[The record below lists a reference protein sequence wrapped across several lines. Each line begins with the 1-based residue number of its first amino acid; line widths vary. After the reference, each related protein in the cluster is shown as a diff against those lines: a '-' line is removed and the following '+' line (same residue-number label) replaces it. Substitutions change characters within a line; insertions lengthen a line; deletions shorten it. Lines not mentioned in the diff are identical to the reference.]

1 MLSLPQ
7 FYSEPDA
14 GREAEVPEPFPFQ
27 LDRNG
32 GSGSSVDAFS
42 SREPVPTSLEN
53 ALLVAELAGGRT
65 ILRRQHVGYPFHITR
80 AFQLDRMRPDLAT
93 LYLQSTSG
101 GLYAA
106 DRLALDVTVGV
117 GAALNLTTPA
127 STVVHDGREE
137 GSSMRHSVTVQ
148 DRAFCA
154 IISDPY
160 ILFPGANLHIA
171 TIATVAAD
179 AILIMAEGFAVHD
192 PNRRGGKFARFAAE
206 TRIMRPDGARVVVDR
221 GSICGNDL
229 SGNCDALGGMS
240 AACSVLVISPP
251 DRLADIAEIE
261 AAADKCGCL
270 AGVTA
275 APNHAGLAMR
285 LLAPDGGTLVR
296 GIEAAFH
303 VASRAAL
310 GVELAPRRK

>member
-7 FYSEPDA
+7 SCFEPDA
-14 GREAEVPEPFPFQ
+14 GRTAEV
-27 LDRNG
+27 
-32 GSGSSVDAFS
+32 
-42 SREPVPTSLEN
+42 
-53 ALLVAELAGGRT
+53 LLVAELAGGRT

-106 DRLALDVTVGV
+106 DRLALEVTVGA
-117 GAALNLTTPA
+117 GAALHLTTPA
-127 STVVHDGREE
+127 STVVHDGREQ
-137 GSSMRHSVTVQ
+137 GSRMRHSVTVR

-154 IISDPY
+154 VISDPY
-160 ILFPGANLHIA
+160 ILFPGADLHIA

-179 AILIMAEGFAVHD
+179 AVLILAEGFAVHD
-192 PNRRGGKFARFAAE
+192 PHRRGGTFARFSAE
-206 TRIMRPDGARVVVDR
+206 TRIMRPDGQRLVIDR
-221 GSICGNDL
+221 GSIGGSDLAGN
-229 SGNCDALGGMS
+229 GDALGGMN
-240 AACSVLVISPP
+240 AACSVLMIAPP

-261 AAADKCGCL
+261 AAADQRGCL

-303 VASRAAL
+303 VAARAAL

>member
-7 FYSEPDA
+7 SCFEPDA
-14 GREAEVPEPFPFQ
+14 SRTAEV
-27 LDRNG
+27 
-32 GSGSSVDAFS
+32 
-42 SREPVPTSLEN
+42 
-53 ALLVAELAGGRT
+53 LLVAELAGGRT

-106 DRLALDVTVGV
+106 DRLALEVTVGA
-117 GAALNLTTPA
+117 GAALHLTTPA
-127 STVVHDGREE
+127 STVVHDGREQ
-137 GSSMRHSVTVQ
+137 GSQMRHAVTVR

-154 IISDPY
+154 VISDPY
-160 ILFPGANLHIA
+160 ILFPGADLHIA
-171 TIATVAAD
+171 TVATVAAD
-179 AILIMAEGFAVHD
+179 AVLILAEGFAVHD
-192 PNRRGGKFARFAAE
+192 PHRRGGTFARFAAE
-206 TRIMRPDGARVVVDR
+206 TRIMRPDGQRLVIDR
-221 GSICGNDL
+221 GSIVGSDLAGN
-229 SGNCDALGGMS
+229 GDALGGMS
-240 AACSVLVISPP
+240 AACSVLMIAPP

-261 AAADKCGCL
+261 AVADQRGCL

-275 APNHAGLAMR
+275 APNGAGLAMR

>member
-7 FYSEPDA
+7 SCFEPDT
-14 GREAEVPEPFPFQ
+14 GGKAEV
-27 LDRNG
+27 
-32 GSGSSVDAFS
+32 
-42 SREPVPTSLEN
+42 
-53 ALLVAELAGGRT
+53 LLVAELAGGRT

-80 AFQLDRMRPDLAT
+80 AFQLDRTRPDLAT

-106 DRLALDVTVGV
+106 DRLALEVTVGA
-117 GAALNLTTPA
+117 GAALHLTTQA
-127 STVVHDGREE
+127 STVVHDGRGE
-137 GSSMRHSVTVQ
+137 GSLMRHSLTVQ

-154 IISDPY
+154 VISDPY
-160 ILFPGANLHIA
+160 ILFPGADLHIS

-179 AILIMAEGFAVHD
+179 AVLIMAEGFAVHD
-192 PNRRGGKFARFAAE
+192 PHRRGGMFARFAAE
-206 TRIMRPDGARVVVDR
+206 TCIMRPDGEQVVVDR
-221 GSICGNDL
+221 GSICGDDL

-240 AACSVLVISPP
+240 AACAVLMIAPP

-261 AAADKCGCL
+261 AAADRCGCL

-275 APNHAGLAMR
+275 ASNGAGLAMR

-303 VASRAAL
+303 MASRAAL

>member
-7 FYSEPDA
+7 SCFEPEA
-14 GREAEVPEPFPFQ
+14 GLAAEV
-27 LDRNG
+27 
-32 GSGSSVDAFS
+32 
-42 SREPVPTSLEN
+42 
-53 ALLVAELAGGRT
+53 LLVAELAGGRT

-106 DRLALDVTVGV
+106 DRLALEVTVGA
-117 GAALNLTTPA
+117 GAALHLTTPA
-127 STVVHDGREE
+127 STVVHDGREQ
-137 GSSMRHSVTVQ
+137 GSRMRHSVTVR

-154 IISDPY
+154 VISDPY
-160 ILFPGANLHIA
+160 ILFPGADLHIA

-179 AILIMAEGFAVHD
+179 AVLILAEGFAVHD
-192 PNRRGGKFARFAAE
+192 PHRRGGTFARFSAE
-206 TRIMRPDGARVVVDR
+206 TRITRPDGQRLVIDR
-221 GSICGNDL
+221 GSIDGSNLAGD
-229 SGNCDALGGMS
+229 GDALGGMS
-240 AACSVLVISPP
+240 AACSVLMIAPP
-251 DRLADIAEIE
+251 DRLPDIAEIE
-261 AAADKCGCL
+261 AAADQRGCL

-303 VASRAAL
+303 VAARAAL